1 MNSHQPRINNNNLYK
16 ESEYKTICAG
26 RNCKSVETEFF
37 NIALNIKSGWL
48 CLSCKKALEGDG
60 FVFYRNAV
68 GLGVGEGKFV
78 KVPTDEKN
86 PIKHKE
92 E

>member
-1 MNSHQPRINNNNLYK
+1 MNSHQPKSNNNNLYE
-16 ESEYKTICAG
+16 ESEYKTICVG
-26 RNCKSVETEFF
+26 RNCKSVETDFF

-48 CLSCKKALEGDG
+48 CPSCKKALEEDG

-78 KVPTDEKN
+78 KVQADEDRTTER
-86 PIKHKE
+86 KE